1 MSERCGD
8 GVNLPAG
15 ASASDESPKLDG
27 AVEVLRLDDGG
38 GLAAPEVRRDALEML
53 ESGGVVLLL
62 KSGFEL
68 LARERE
74 LIADLRNFLVE
85 ETEIGNGRP
94 TIIFEPGRRK
104 IARFNFAFAGRK
116 LVRAQIKKAVL
127 PDIERMMER
136 YSTWAGELLAGLL
149 PRYAPAL
156 EWDRVTYRP
165 NQRNAIQPLHVDSA
179 YGYPTQGRGML
190 RVFCNIDPLRRP
202 RVWQIGEPFESF
214 ARRFL
219 PSVHPRS
226 PGWAPA
232 LLARFGVVG
241 GAKTPYDL
249 LLAELRRLGKRSDEY
264 QRTAPRRIVDFPP
277 GACWIALT
285 DLVLHGAISGQH
297 SLDQTFFLPATAMND
312 PSHSSLRILERL
324 SGRRLI

>member
-1 MSERCGD
+1 MSEMCGD
-8 GVNLPAG
+8 DVNLGAG
-15 ASASDESPKLDG
+15 AGEGDERRKLGG
-27 AVEVLRLDDGG
+27 AVEVLRLDDGVD
-38 GLAAPEVRRDALEML
+38 LTVPAIRRDALAML
-53 ESGGVVLLL
+53 ESGGVVLLP

-68 LARERE
+68 FTRERE
-74 LIADLRNFLVE
+74 LISDLRNFLVE

-116 LVRAQIKKAVL
+116 LVRAQVKKAVL
-127 PDIERMMER
+127 PDIERMMAR
-136 YSTWAGELLAGLL
+136 FSTWAGELLARLAPG
-149 PRYAPAL
+149 YAPAL

-214 ARRFL
+214 ARHFL
-219 PSVHPRS
+219 PAVHPRS
-226 PGWAPA
+226 PGWTPS

-264 QRTAPRRIVDFPP
+264 QRTAPRRIVEFPP

-285 DLVLHGAISGQH
+285 DLVLHGALSGQH
-297 SLDQTFFLPATAMND
+297 SLDQTFFLPATAMSD
-312 PSHSSLRILERL
+312 PSRSSLRILERL